1 MTDRAPNNAP
11 HTPATDIQVARRLH
25 VMRHIDGH
33 LVTRYT
39 GPTAR
44 LIEMPVRLFGV
55 DIPAGYDTDGASTP
69 TTFYAVVP
77 RFEDAFPAAIVHDL
91 RYDPAD
97 GLRHLTRRQADDEF
111 RRNLLH
117 SGYTRARARTAWLA
131 IRLGG
136 WRAWNA
142 GTRKG
147 HRLA

>member
-1 MTDRAPNNAP
+1 MTTATHNANAP
-11 HTPATDIQVARRLH
+11 TADLDVERWRH
-25 VMRHIDGH
+25 VMEHIEGH

-39 GPTAR
+39 GPTSR
-44 LIEMPVRLFGV
+44 LVVQDVRIFGV
-55 DIPAGYDTDGASTP
+55 DIPTGYETDGASTP
-69 TTFYAVVP
+69 TTFYAIVP

-97 GLRHLTRRQADDEF
+97 GIRHLTRRQADDEF

-117 SGYTRARARTAWLA
+117 SGYTHARARLAWLA
-131 IRLGG
+131 IRAGG
-136 WRAWNA
+136 WKAWNA